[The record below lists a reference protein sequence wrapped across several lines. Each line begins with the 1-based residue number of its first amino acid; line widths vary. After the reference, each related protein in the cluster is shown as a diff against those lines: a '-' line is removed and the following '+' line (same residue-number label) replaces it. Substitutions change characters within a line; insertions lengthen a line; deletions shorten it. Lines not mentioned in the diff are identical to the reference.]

1 MTNLLIMQ
9 LKIEKQKNIKAKDET
24 ELKIKR
30 CFCELSN
37 YLIPYFKSAKDIKAK
52 EIEQIGDE
60 LLTLKNKLAEIED
73 KIYEIK
79 EQLGEN
85 G

>member
-1 MTNLLIMQ
+1 MTNSIILQ
-9 LKIEKQKNIKAKDET
+9 LKIEKQKNINEKKET

-37 YLIPYFKSAKDIKAK
+37 YLIPYFKTSKDIKAS

-60 LLTLKNKLAEIED
+60 LLTLKNKLAEIEE
-73 KIYEIK
+73 KIYEIQ